1 MDLTLIYLLPI
12 IASSMVHGWISKP
25 FCPDKQVLGNAKSP
39 FTCESG
45 ARQQFGPPFYW
56 GMVVFCLSLVA
67 VLSMT
72 LFMDIPWFSSGLVSL
87 LWCVLGSIAMV
98 IR

>member
-1 MDLTLIYLLPI
+1 MDLTLIYALPLFG
-12 IASSMVHGWISKP
+12 SSMVHGLISAP
-25 FCPDKQVLGNAKSP
+25 FCPDKKVLGNANSP

-45 ARQQFGPPFYW
+45 GNRQFGPPFYW
-56 GMVVFCLSLVA
+56 GVVMFCLSLVA

-72 LFMDIPWFSSGLVSL
+72 LFMGIPWFSSGLVSL